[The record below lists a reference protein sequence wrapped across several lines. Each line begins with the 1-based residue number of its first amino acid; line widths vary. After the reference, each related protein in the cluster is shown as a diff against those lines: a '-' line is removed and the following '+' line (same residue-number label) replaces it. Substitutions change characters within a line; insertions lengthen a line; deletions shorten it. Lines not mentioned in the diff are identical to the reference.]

1 MVARFHAIAE
11 QVMAQYT
18 DREIYDNYID
28 IAQQNDN
35 SFLES
40 IHTKDGEL
48 SAATITFED
57 GSELIIT
64 REIVAIIIPR
74 EDI

>member
-40 IHTKDGEL
+40 IHT
-48 SAATITFED
+48 ITFQD